1 LSKIIINENE
11 DYIERKEQALS
22 LSIEINDEM
31 TQEYL
36 EEKII
41 EKLEDG
47 MKDLKNILDEIN
59 LLEV

>member
-1 LSKIIINENE
+1 MSKIIINENE